1 METPNKGIIFD
12 IKKYALH
19 DGPGIRTT
27 VFLKGCPLNCWW
39 CHNPEGQNPEPEL
52 FPTNKTASQK
62 INEREVLE
70 LGIIGREV
78 TVDEVI
84 TEIEKDRI
92 FYDESGG
99 GATFS
104 GGEPLMQ
111 PDFLDNLL
119 NSCQTH
125 DISTT
130 LDTCGYASWEIIE
143 KIKDKVDL
151 FLYDLKMIDDKK
163 HQKYTGVSVSPILS
177 NLKKLDNDGKNIIIR
192 FPVITGITE
201 TEENI
206 NQLAEWIT
214 KLESIKEI
222 NLLPFH
228 KIGYSKY
235 EKLNRENKLLNLN
248 PPSSERLDHLVDTFR
263 ELGYITKLGG

>member
-1 METPNKGIIFD
+1 METSSKGIIFD

-39 CHNPEGQNPEPEL
+39 CHNPEGQNPEPERFL
-52 FPTNKTASQK
+52 TNQTV
-62 INEREVLE
+62 NHE
-70 LGIIGREV
+70 IIGREV

-84 TEIEKDRI
+84 AEIEKDRI

-111 PDFLDNLL
+111 PDFLKNLL
-119 NSCQTH
+119 TACQIR
-125 DISTT
+125 DISTV
-130 LDTCGYASWEIIE
+130 LDSCGYAAWEIIE

-163 HQKYTGVSVSPILS
+163 H
-177 NLKKLDNDGKNIIIR
+177 
-192 FPVITGITE
+192 
-201 TEENI
+201 
-206 NQLAEWIT
+206 
-214 KLESIKEI
+214 
-222 NLLPFH
+222 
-228 KIGYSKY
+228 
-235 EKLNRENKLLNLN
+235 
-248 PPSSERLDHLVDTFR
+248 
-263 ELGYITKLGG
+263 

>member
-1 METPNKGIIFD
+1 METKGVIFD

-39 CHNPEGQNPEPEL
+39 CHNPEGQNPKPEIIWNNQN
-52 FPTNKTASQK
+52 TQK
-62 INEREVLE
+62 E
-70 LGIIGREV
+70 IIGREISV
-78 TVDEVI
+78 EEVI
-84 TEIEKDRI
+84 AEIEKDLI
-92 FYDESGG
+92 FYDESSGG
-99 GATFS
+99 VTFS

-111 PDFLDNLL
+111 PDFLDCLL
-119 NSCQTH
+119 IACQERELT
-125 DISTT
+125 TT
-130 LDTCGYASWEIIE
+130 LDTCGYASWEIV
-143 KIKDKVDL
+143 KKVKDKVDL

-163 HQKYTGVSVSPILS
+163 HLKYTGVSVLPILS
-177 NLKKLDNDGKNIIIR
+177 NLKKLDKEEKKIIIR

-206 NQLAEWIT
+206 NQLAEWIS
-214 KLESIKEI
+214 KLETVREI

-235 EKLNRENKLLNLN
+235 KKLNRENKMLDLD
-248 PPSSERLDHLVDTFR
+248 PPSPDRLDQLLDTFR
-263 ELGYITKLGG
+263 GLGFTTKLGG

>member
-1 METPNKGIIFD
+1 MNTSSKGIIFD

-39 CHNPEGQNPEPEL
+39 CHNPEGQNPEPEV
-52 FPTNKTASQK
+52 FWTSQTANQ
-62 INEREVLE
+62 E
-70 LGIIGREV
+70 IIGREV

-84 TEIEKDRI
+84 AEIEKDRI

-111 PDFLDNLL
+111 PYFLENLL
-119 NSCQTH
+119 STCQTLE
-125 DISTT
+125 ISTA
-130 LDTCGYASWEIIE
+130 LDSCGYASWEIIE

-151 FLYDLKMIDDKK
+151 FLYDLKVIDDKK

-177 NLKKLDNDGKNIIIR
+177 NLKKLDNEGKKIIIR

-214 KLESIKEI
+214 KLKSIQEI

-235 EKLNRENKLLNLN
+235 EKLNRENKLLDLN
-248 PPSSERLDHLVDTFR
+248 PPSSERLDQLVDTFR
-263 ELGYITKLGG
+263 ELGFITKIGG

>member
-1 METPNKGIIFD
+1 MIETKSKGIIFN
-12 IKKYALH
+12 IKHYALH

-39 CHNPEGQNPEPEL
+39 CHNPEGQNIEPER
-52 FPTNKTASQK
+52 FWKDKSSQT
-62 INEREVLE
+62 E
-70 LGIIGREV
+70 IIGREV

-84 TEIEKDRI
+84 AEVKKDRI

-99 GATFS
+99 GVTFS

-111 PDFLDNLL
+111 PYFLENLL
-119 NSCQTH
+119 VTSQTLE
-125 DISTT
+125 ISTS
-130 LDTCGYASWEIIE
+130 LDTCGYASWEILT

-163 HQKYTGVSVSPILS
+163 HQKYTGVSILPILS
-177 NLKKLDNDGKNIIIR
+177 NLKKLDSEGKNIIIR

-206 NQLAEWIT
+206 NQLVEWIT
-214 KLESIKEI
+214 KLEFTKEV

-228 KIGYSKY
+228 KIGFNKY
-235 EKLNRENKLLNLN
+235 IKLNRENKLLNLN
-248 PPSSERLDHLVDTFR
+248 PPSQERLDQLLDIFR
-263 ELGYITKLGG
+263 SSGFTTTIGG

>member
-1 METPNKGIIFD
+1 MKKTQSKGVIFD
-12 IKKYALH
+12 IQHYSLH

-39 CHNPEGQNPEPEL
+39 CHNPEGQNPEPERIW
-52 FPTNKTASQK
+52 TSQTA
-62 INEREVLE
+62 NYE
-70 LGIIGREV
+70 IIGREV
-78 TVDEVI
+78 TVDEVMV
-84 TEIEKDRI
+84 EIEKDRV

-99 GATFS
+99 GVTFS

-111 PDFLDNLL
+111 PYFLEKLL
-119 NSCQTH
+119 DACQTRE
-125 DISTT
+125 ISTT
-130 LDTCGYASWEIIE
+130 LDTCGYASWEIME

-177 NLKKLDNDGKNIIIR
+177 NLKRLDNEGKNIIIR
-192 FPVITGITE
+192 FPIITGITE

-206 NQLAEWIT
+206 QQFTEWIAQ
-214 KLESIKEI
+214 LDSIKEI

-248 PPSSERLDHLVDTFR
+248 LPSPERLDKLMDTFR
-263 ELGYITKLGG
+263 ELGFITKLGG